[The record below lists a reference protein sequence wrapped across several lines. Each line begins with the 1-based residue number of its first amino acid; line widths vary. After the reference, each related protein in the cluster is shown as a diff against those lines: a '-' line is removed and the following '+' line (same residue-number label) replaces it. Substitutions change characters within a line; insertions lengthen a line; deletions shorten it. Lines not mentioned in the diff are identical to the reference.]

1 MLYLT
6 YGSDK
11 KKTRDKHLALAHSIL
26 RKQPEA
32 TFFKLSAENFS
43 SSEFEELIFGQ
54 TLFVRRFV
62 VAGDNLLKEIKD
74 KAAKEFILA
83 RLTDIAESENI
94 FLFLEEEE
102 LLGKGASFEDKDKWK
117 KRHQEIEKVKKV
129 AVKAQEFSVL
139 PPSEFN
145 IYSIVDA
152 FSARD
157 KNEAWTLYEEALLSG
172 VSADEVLWKII
183 WQVQNMILVKKT
195 KNEKELNLKP
205 FVLNKTKRAAQKFE
219 VWELEKLSGEL
230 VDLYHETYLGSEEFE
245 FGLEK
250 ILLGV

>member
-1 MLYLT
+1 
-6 YGSDK
+6 
-11 KKTRDKHLALAHSIL
+11 
-26 RKQPEA
+26 
-32 TFFKLSAENFS
+32 
-43 SSEFEELIFGQ
+43 
-54 TLFVRRFV
+54 
-62 VAGDNLLKEIKD
+62 
-74 KAAKEFILA
+74 
-83 RLTDIAESENI
+83 
-94 FLFLEEEE
+94 
-102 LLGKGASFEDKDKWK
+102 DKWK
-117 KRHQEIEKVKKV
+117 KRHQEIEKIKKV